1 MVNGGENIKNSD
13 ENYRM
18 KYPLD
23 VLNKRQFGYLGD
35 IAHKYYNF
43 PGKYDSP
50 CFNEYP
56 SVNGSALRT
65 DTSYFIVMEDG
76 QKRIMNVEDESGN
89 VNKKVLRKIAKYR
102 DNMRYTFKC
111 PVNSAIK
118 TSKSL
123 ENCLT
128 CLKLSETDI
137 ITPLPNAK
145 TARQFFEDKLF
156 NEGKAEGFSE
166 GRTEGFSEGRT
177 EGHLEMA
184 VKFVEKFGVDAV
196 ADASGFSRD
205 EILKHSKK

>member
-1 MVNGGENIKNSD
+1 
-13 ENYRM
+13 
-18 KYPLD
+18 
-23 VLNKRQFGYLGD
+23 
-35 IAHKYYNF
+35 
-43 PGKYDSP
+43 
-50 CFNEYP
+50 
-56 SVNGSALRT
+56 
-65 DTSYFIVMEDG
+65 
-76 QKRIMNVEDESGN
+76 MNVEDESGN

-137 ITPLPNAK
+137 ITPLSNAK

-156 NEGKAEGFSE
+156 NEGKAEGFSEGRTEGFSE

>member
-76 QKRIMNVEDESGN
+76 QKRIMNVEDGSGN

-137 ITPLPNAK
+137 ITPISK

>member
-1 MVNGGENIKNSD
+1 
-13 ENYRM
+13 
-18 KYPLD
+18 
-23 VLNKRQFGYLGD
+23 
-35 IAHKYYNF
+35 
-43 PGKYDSP
+43 
-50 CFNEYP
+50 
-56 SVNGSALRT
+56 
-65 DTSYFIVMEDG
+65 
-76 QKRIMNVEDESGN
+76 
-89 VNKKVLRKIAKYR
+89 
-102 DNMRYTFKC
+102 MRYTFKC

-156 NEGKAEGFSE
+156 NEGTAEGFSE

>member
-1 MVNGGENIKNSD
+1 
-13 ENYRM
+13 
-18 KYPLD
+18 
-23 VLNKRQFGYLGD
+23 
-35 IAHKYYNF
+35 
-43 PGKYDSP
+43 
-50 CFNEYP
+50 
-56 SVNGSALRT
+56 
-65 DTSYFIVMEDG
+65 MEDG

-89 VNKKVLRKIAKYR
+89 VKKKVLRKIAKYR

>member
-1 MVNGGENIKNSD
+1 
-13 ENYRM
+13 
-18 KYPLD
+18 
-23 VLNKRQFGYLGD
+23 
-35 IAHKYYNF
+35 
-43 PGKYDSP
+43 
-50 CFNEYP
+50 
-56 SVNGSALRT
+56 
-65 DTSYFIVMEDG
+65 MEDG

-137 ITPLPNAK
+137 ITHLPNAK
-145 TARQFFEDKLF
+145 TARQFFGDKLF

>member
-1 MVNGGENIKNSD
+1 
-13 ENYRM
+13 
-18 KYPLD
+18 
-23 VLNKRQFGYLGD
+23 
-35 IAHKYYNF
+35 
-43 PGKYDSP
+43 
-50 CFNEYP
+50 
-56 SVNGSALRT
+56 
-65 DTSYFIVMEDG
+65 
-76 QKRIMNVEDESGN
+76 MNVEDESGN

-137 ITPLPNAK
+137 ITPLSNAK

>member
-1 MVNGGENIKNSD
+1 
-13 ENYRM
+13 
-18 KYPLD
+18 
-23 VLNKRQFGYLGD
+23 
-35 IAHKYYNF
+35 
-43 PGKYDSP
+43 
-50 CFNEYP
+50 
-56 SVNGSALRT
+56 
-65 DTSYFIVMEDG
+65 
-76 QKRIMNVEDESGN
+76 
-89 VNKKVLRKIAKYR
+89 
-102 DNMRYTFKC
+102 MRYTFKC

>member
-1 MVNGGENIKNSD
+1 
-13 ENYRM
+13 
-18 KYPLD
+18 
-23 VLNKRQFGYLGD
+23 
-35 IAHKYYNF
+35 
-43 PGKYDSP
+43 
-50 CFNEYP
+50 
-56 SVNGSALRT
+56 
-65 DTSYFIVMEDG
+65 
-76 QKRIMNVEDESGN
+76 MNVEDESGN

>member
-1 MVNGGENIKNSD
+1 
-13 ENYRM
+13 
-18 KYPLD
+18 
-23 VLNKRQFGYLGD
+23 
-35 IAHKYYNF
+35 
-43 PGKYDSP
+43 
-50 CFNEYP
+50 
-56 SVNGSALRT
+56 
-65 DTSYFIVMEDG
+65 
-76 QKRIMNVEDESGN
+76 MNVEDESGN

-137 ITPLPNAK
+137 ITPLSNAK

-156 NEGKAEGFSE
+156 NVGKA
-166 GRTEGFSEGRT
+166 EGFSEGRT